1 MRVASELKA
10 GMVIRL
16 EGQIYRVLEVESRA
30 GAAKLGGVV
39 KTKLSNV
46 RSGRIW
52 EPHLRPQERVEGLQV
67 ERQLMEFLFR
77 QESTCTFMNPNTYE
91 QVEVSRE
98 ILGAAE
104 QFLEAGMEVPVE
116 FFEGVPISAA
126 LPDIM
131 EARVA
136 DTAPATR
143 SQQDSAW
150 KEARLDNGVVIRV
163 PLFIAPGESVRVDLR
178 TGQYVERA
186 HPAARARRRD
196 EVA

>member
-1 MRVASELKA
+1 M
-10 GMVIRL
+10 

-52 EPHLRPQERVEGLQV
+52 EPHLRPQERVEELHV
-67 ERQLMEFLFR
+67 ERQVMEFLFR
-77 QESTCTFMNPNTYE
+77 QRDTCTFMNPNTCE
-91 QVEVSRE
+91 QIEVSGE
-98 ILGAAE
+98 ILGPAE
-104 QFLEAGMEVPVE
+104 QFLQPGMQVPVE
-116 FFEGVPISAA
+116 FFEGVPISAV

-136 DTAPATR
+136 DTAPGTR

-150 KEARLDNGVVIRV
+150 KEARLDNGLMIRV
-163 PLFIAPGESVRVDLR
+163 PLFIAPGESVRVDVR
-178 TGQYVERA
+178 TGHYVERA
-186 HPAARARRRD
+186 HSDRKRIA
-196 EVA
+196 